1 MPVASFETP
10 SKVGII
16 KVEKFTL
23 LMETVLEESRG
34 KLNDEDLE
42 DSEEEDD
49 VVPEVDKIEALARTL
64 SVGRGLL
71 IKHLAT
77 IF

>member
-10 SKVGII
+10 TEVGLM
-16 KVEKFTL
+16 KVEKSTL

-42 DSEEEDD
+42 DSEEEED
-49 VVPEVDKIEALARTL
+49 VVPEVDKIKALARTL
-64 SVGRGLL
+64 QWGEDFRSN
-71 IKHLAT
+71 I
-77 IF
+77 

>member
-10 SKVGII
+10 TEVGLM
-16 KVEKFTL
+16 KVEKSTL

-42 DSEEEDD
+42 DSEEEED
-49 VVPEVDKIEALARTL
+49 VVPEVDIKALARTL
-64 SVGRGLL
+64 QWGEDFRSN
-71 IKHLAT
+71 I
-77 IF
+77 